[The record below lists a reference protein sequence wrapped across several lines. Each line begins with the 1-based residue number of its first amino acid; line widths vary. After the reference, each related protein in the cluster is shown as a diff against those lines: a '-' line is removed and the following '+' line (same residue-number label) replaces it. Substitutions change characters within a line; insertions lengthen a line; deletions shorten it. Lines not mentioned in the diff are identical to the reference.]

1 MAMTTDRWLTGAGIV
16 TLGLGLAA
24 WRARPPGPEGPT
36 GFLVVNAMLVAVGAA
51 LLGTAVRRT
60 MTGRS
65 LATALS
71 PPDHGST
78 QAGYPVL
85 GAVLGAGL
93 AALGTHLSLVFLGV
107 ILAAWSVWLLPP
119 ATPRRAV
126 PLGPSITLLL
136 LPTYW
141 VLNTIAGPVG
151 LELRSLHDV
160 PLSPPAERLL
170 SAVLLLVAWGA
181 SGLTGVLSAPAAA
194 LLLTRVGMEAVPE
207 GLAYWRTIAF
217 PVLVVA
223 LWFAALRKRLDLVAV
238 AGGFLGLL
246 SLDSDGVR
254 GGYLLLAAAILL
266 EVWPRIPIALVV
278 LAGWGGI
285 EALTGTLRVEV
296 VYGVLAMVGVGVAL
310 TTAGPTSRGIFGATR
325 GK

>member
-1 MAMTTDRWLTGAGIV
+1 MAMTTERWLTSAGIV

-24 WRARPPGPEGPT
+24 WRARPPGPDGPT
-36 GFLVVNAMLVAVGAA
+36 GFLVVNAGLVAVGAV

-60 MTGRS
+60 MTRRS
-65 LATALS
+65 LATVFAS
-71 PPDHGST
+71 PDHASMRV
-78 QAGYPVL
+78 GYPVL
-85 GAVLGAGL
+85 GAALGAGL

-107 ILAAWSVWLLPP
+107 LLAAWSVWRLAP

-151 LELRSLHDV
+151 LEIRSLQDV
-160 PLSPPAERLL
+160 PLSPAAERLL

-181 SGLTGVLSAPAAA
+181 GWLTGALSAPAAA

-217 PVLVVA
+217 PLLVVA
-223 LWFAALRKRLDLVAV
+223 LWFAGLRKRLDLVAV

-246 SLDSDGVR
+246 SLDSDGVL

-266 EVWPRIPIALVV
+266 EVGPGIPIVLVL

-296 VYGVLAMVGVGVAL
+296 VYSVLAMVGVGVAL
-310 TTAGPTSRGIFGATR
+310 ATAGPTSRGIFGAMR